1 MRTSGDG
8 NPNPDAD
15 LPAGG
20 ASPAGRA
27 RRRLGTPSTAGEVSV
42 AIRLGR
48 VVLIMGAI
56 AAGGLLVAV
65 GTGAVSLPSAQNGP
79 QSTMSSAQTS
89 PAASRIAADRLW
101 ASAACTDILD
111 WKNEIQR
118 DATSLDLSFGALTRI
133 KDAIG
138 SSTRALDEVQQ
149 LGLPPDADNAHTRA
163 EIDQLSGDVAARV
176 QDAEG
181 AARSLAN
188 GDLASIGTVV
198 SDLENDTAAGTQIV
212 AELRHVVSVDLGLS
226 LVETGA
232 CRQLAGIPV

>member
-1 MRTSGDG
+1 MRASGDG
-8 NPNPDAD
+8 NPNPEAD
-15 LPAGG
+15 VPAGG
-20 ASPAGRA
+20 ASAPAGHA
-27 RRRLGTPSTAGEVSV
+27 RRRLRTPSTTGEVSV
-42 AIRLGR
+42 VIRLGR

-56 AAGGLLVAV
+56 AGGLLAAV

-79 QSTMSSAQTS
+79 QRTVSSAQPS
-89 PAASRIAADRLW
+89 GAASRMAADRLW

-198 SDLENDTAAGTQIV
+198 SDLENDTAAGIQIV